1 MLSKMDWDVLAVPVF
16 TIASESAFNIGWHIL
31 DPFQSSL
38 SPNMVQ
44 ALVCT
49 RNWLQALV
57 LISLRKVM
65 DEVVA
70 LKEVYDWGKIL
81 NF

>member
-1 MLSKMDWDVLAVPVF
+1 MDWDLLAVLVS